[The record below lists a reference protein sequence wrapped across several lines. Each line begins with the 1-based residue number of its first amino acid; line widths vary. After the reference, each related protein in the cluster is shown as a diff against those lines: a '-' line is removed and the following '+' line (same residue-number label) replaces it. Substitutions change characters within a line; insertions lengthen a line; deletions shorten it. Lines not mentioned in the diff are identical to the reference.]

1 MVSKDRIVSEFI
13 TLASMDA
20 PTGSE
25 RPVADYCIRA
35 LEALGFRVTEDDA
48 GAALGGSAGN
58 LHAFLAG
65 EGNPIL
71 FSCHMDTVT
80 PCLAKQ
86 IIQEPDGRIHTD
98 GRTILGADD
107 AAGIA
112 EILEG
117 VRSVLEDRLAHRPVE
132 VVLSVSEEQ
141 KLLGA
146 KHFDIHQLHAKEAY
160 ILDVDGPIGTAVI
173 AAPRAYRFFATVHG
187 RSAHA
192 ALSPE
197 LGINAA
203 VIAAEAIAQ
212 LPWGRLD
219 ADTTSNVGIVR
230 VEGAANIVPAECYLD
245 AEVRSLD
252 PQKADARIET
262 MREAFESA
270 CARHGGHLEL
280 TVFRSY
286 DAYQVPEAHPVV
298 TRFQRACR
306 SAGIEPQLT
315 RSCGGSDN
323 SVYTPQG
330 ITGIVVAPGMH
341 EIHGVNEYTSAQ
353 ELTAMAQVVA
363 ALITDFDHQEDGL

>member
-58 LHAFLAG
+58 LHAFLVG
-65 EGNPIL
+65 EGEPIL

-117 VRSVLEDRLAHRPVE
+117 VRSVLEDQLAHRPVE

-160 ILDVDGPIGTAVI
+160 ILDVDGTIGTAVI

-203 VIAAEAIAQ
+203 VIAAEAVAQ

-230 VEGAANIVPAECYLD
+230 VEGAANIVPAECYLTR
-245 AEVRSLD
+245 ALKPGVKPLRAPVRATAGIWSS
-252 PQKADARIET
+252 PFSAPTTPIRFRKRTPSSRGSSGPAAAPVSSRSSRVPAAAVTTASIPR
-262 MREAFESA
+262 RESPESSSRRA
-270 CARHGGHLEL
+270 C
-280 TVFRSY
+280 
-286 DAYQVPEAHPVV
+286 
-298 TRFQRACR
+298 TRFTASTNTPARR
-306 SAGIEPQLT
+306 S
-315 RSCGGSDN
+315 
-323 SVYTPQG
+323 
-330 ITGIVVAPGMH
+330 
-341 EIHGVNEYTSAQ
+341 
-353 ELTAMAQVVA
+353 
-363 ALITDFDHQEDGL
+363 